1 MPSPSDPFDQ
11 FSSAEPS
18 GSSGPFGSAGPG
30 REMTDMEMRLLGMT
44 GPPGASGTKASVD
57 TGNRPLS
64 AARVAQVLALAAAAA
79 SADGV
84 APLSEDVL
92 LQVRHGSSPPA
103 RDLVLY
109 ADGPSPRDRYPA
121 GYAHMDAPDY
131 AGRSG
136 DITAEL
142 VIHPAHRRQGYGGQL
157 LANVLMVAHDHGVR
171 IWAHG
176 DLPGT
181 AALAWHFKLTR
192 IRALFQ
198 LRMPLAKVPETDP
211 VFPAGV
217 TVRTFV
223 PGEDEA
229 AWLGLNHRAF
239 AHHPEQGS
247 WTIKDLRLREEEP
260 WFDPNGFFL
269 AERDGRVIG
278 FHWTK
283 VHQPDDGT
291 APSEGTQPDEGT
303 GPIGEVYVVGV
314 DPGQQGGGLG
324 RALTQ
329 TGLAHLRRLGL
340 KDVLLYVD
348 EDNTAA
354 VNMYTALGFGRWSTD
369 VMYRYPGS

>member
-1 MPSPSDPFDQ
+1 VTDR
-11 FSSAEPS
+11 S
-18 GSSGPFGSAGPG
+18 GTSTSSGPLSP
-30 REMTDMEMRLLGMT
+30 
-44 GPPGASGTKASVD
+44 SGV
-57 TGNRPLS
+57 
-64 AARVAQVLALAAAAA
+64 AAVLELAAAAA

-103 RDLVLY
+103 RDLLVN
-109 ADGPSPRDRYPA
+109 ADGQEVPDRSTV
-121 GYAHMDAPDY
+121 GYAHLDAPDY
-131 AGRSG
+131 AGQDG

-142 VIHPAHRRQGYGGQL
+142 VIHPADRRQGYGSLL
-157 LANVLMVAHDHGVR
+157 LASVLELADGHGVR
-171 IWAHG
+171 VWAHG
-176 DLPGT
+176 DLPGS
-181 AALAWHFKLTR
+181 AALARKFKLTR

-198 LRMPLAKVPETDP
+198 LRMPLADVPDADP
-211 VFPAGV
+211 VFPESV

-223 PGEDEA
+223 PGADEEE
-229 AWLGLNHRAF
+229 WLGVNQRSF

-260 WFDPNGFFL
+260 WFDPDGFFL
-269 AERDGRVIG
+269 AERDGRIVG

-283 VHQPDDGT
+283 VHQPDDGS
-291 APSEGTQPDEGT
+291 A
-303 GPIGEVYVVGV
+303 PIGEVYVVGV

-340 KDVLLYVD
+340 AEVMLYVD

-354 VNMYTALGFGRWSTD
+354 VKMYTALGFGRWSTD
-369 VMYRYPGS
+369 VMYRRPGR

>member
-1 MPSPSDPFDQ
+1 VTTPSAD
-11 FSSAEPS
+11 
-18 GSSGPFGSAGPG
+18 
-30 REMTDMEMRLLGMT
+30 
-44 GPPGASGTKASVD
+44 V
-57 TGNRPLS
+57 
-64 AARVAQVLALAAAAA
+64 AAVLALVSAAT

-84 APLSEDVL
+84 APLSEDAL
-92 LQVRHGSSPPA
+92 LQLAHGNTPPA
-103 RDLVLY
+103 RDVVLY
-109 ADGPSPRDRYPA
+109 AGGESPGNRPLV

-131 AGRSG
+131 AGQDG

-142 VIHPAHRRQGYGGQL
+142 VIHPAHRRQGHGRQL
-157 LANVLMVAHDHGVR
+157 LANVLTLAHDHGVR
-171 IWAHG
+171 VWAHG
-176 DLPGT
+176 DQPGS
-181 AALAWHFKLTR
+181 AELARSLGLTR

-198 LRMPLAKVPETDP
+198 LRMPLAKVPETAP
-211 VFPAGV
+211 AFPDGV

-229 AWLGLNHRAF
+229 AWLAVNQRAF

-260 WFDPNGFFL
+260 WFDPAGFFL
-269 AERDGRVIG
+269 AERDGRIIG

-291 APSEGTQPDEGT
+291 S
-303 GPIGEVYVVGV
+303 PIGEVYVVGV

-329 TGLAHLRRLGL
+329 TGLAYLRGLGL
-340 KDVLLYVD
+340 AEVLLYVD

-354 VNMYTALGFGRWSTD
+354 VSMYTKLGFGRWSTD
-369 VMYRYPGS
+369 VMYRHPGR

>member
-1 MPSPSDPFDQ
+1 VSIS
-11 FSSAEPS
+11 
-18 GSSGPFGSAGPG
+18 
-30 REMTDMEMRLLGMT
+30 TH
-44 GPPGASGTKASVD
+44 
-57 TGNRPLS
+57 PLS
-64 AARVAQVLALAAAAA
+64 APDVGRVLALASAAA

-92 LQVRHGSSPPA
+92 LQVRHGSTPPA
-103 RDLVLY
+103 RDIEV
-109 ADGPSPRDRYPA
+109 AASPAERDPVMV

-131 AGRSG
+131 AGQDG

-142 VIHPAHRRQGYGGQL
+142 VIHPAHRRQGYGTSL
-157 LANVLMVAHDHGVR
+157 LGSVLKLADGHGVR

-181 AALAWHFKLTR
+181 AALASKSGLTR

-198 LRMPLAKVPETDP
+198 LRMPLAKVPDTDP
-211 VFPAGV
+211 VFPPGV

-229 AWLGLNHRAF
+229 AWLGVNQRAF

-260 WFDPNGFFL
+260 WFDPDGFFL
-269 AERDGRVIG
+269 AERDGRIVG

-291 APSEGTQPDEGT
+291 A
-303 GPIGEVYVVGV
+303 PIGEVYVVGV

-324 RALTQ
+324 RALTL
-329 TGLAHLRRLGL
+329 TGLAHLRRIGL
-340 KDVLLYVD
+340 AEVMLYVD

-354 VNMYTALGFGRWSTD
+354 VTMYTTLGFGRWSTD
-369 VMYRYPGS
+369 VMYRRPGR